1 VVHVQIVANHRLVL
15 SGTPVQ
21 NHVTELWS
29 IFDFLMPG
37 YLGTEQEFNSKYRRA
52 GGVAGATGRRG
63 AVRDKSLGSQ
73 LSVLDAL
80 HKQVLPFVLRRTK
93 EQVLHDLPPKI
104 IQVRCAVRAAH
115 GGGGALARCGGT
127 IRCCAL

>member
-1 VVHVQIVANHRLVL
+1 ML

-21 NHVTELWS
+21 NNVTELWS

-37 YLGTEQEFNSKYRRA
+37 YLGSESDFNSKYRRA
-52 GGVAGATGRRG
+52 ATMSKDSRRRG
-63 AVRDKSLGSQ
+63 TREKHMNSQ
-73 LSVLDAL
+73 LNVLDSL

-104 IQVRCAVRAAH
+104 IQVGRCYSIVACSSTCAVVVGVLRSS
-115 GGGGALARCGGT
+115 G
-127 IRCCAL
+127 